1 MLRGQNL
8 LQFDLHGPVSD
19 QVKLASLNGHSSKS
33 EASTNSRGNDTLNR
47 RVPRGKG
54 LKHWAVAI
62 LLVVSSC
69 SLLQIAASSL
79 LLPAK
84 AAAPDS
90 GLVKTMQ
97 MDMESSLGSTRD
109 CTPVSVSTVS
119 TNRPIPLLCTVCPEA
134 PRFSDVSHLLT
145 HIASKGHLH
154 HETQTKLKAHQDIAA
169 SVALQQYERWYKEN
183 GIETLLVERMR
194 AKQKKEAV
202 KNSRTRDSIPFS
214 QSKLRRKSRRS
225 GQRTVVKAEEVE
237 FPHPH
242 DFALYTGFS
251 PSDHDVDLDEVSI
264 IGSDMLSLKGQVWPG
279 MGKMDLANDDMK
291 RTRNQRK
298 PNSVIEKMRRTS
310 ERIEPTQVVMT
321 SDFEVERIK
330 GVYESSSPI
339 PDEETETPKRVARP
353 KRKRP
358 QALAEISGNVPRR
371 GRRPSSRRNAAAK
384 NTSSAPKEN
393 MKNMLLT
400 NFSNSASIRHG
411 HDVFRDDE
419 NRTSDIYDERFFTSS
434 VSHHPDQRFEV
445 GTRFGLR
452 HLSCASNSPHV
463 SPSPSRDGPS
473 RLLPLRNTP
482 RIRDQGS
489 VCDTYAAATNFPS
502 SSLSGP
508 SYSVTDSPIYN
519 YGSRFP
525 FSPYSNVGISGN
537 DMFQFNPS
545 HHLPQQQQQKQQQ
558 QQHHQQ
564 RQQQAKQEAHPSP
577 VHRDLLDGTGNHQFL
592 HMSQS
597 QSNPLFSQDRG
608 MFGSYH
614 VPEPMQPLSGLSLD
628 SLNHH
633 SLEHNQTPTHDQD
646 VRCNPIDN
654 VKLEHSS
661 DMVEND
667 MHGGCKH
674 SGFAD
679 NEVWVNTETLEL

>member
-419 NRTSDIYDERFFTSS
+419 NRTS
-434 VSHHPDQRFEV
+434 
-445 GTRFGLR
+445 
-452 HLSCASNSPHV
+452 A
-463 SPSPSRDGPS
+463 
-473 RLLPLRNTP
+473 
-482 RIRDQGS
+482 
-489 VCDTYAAATNFPS
+489 S

>member
-8 LQFDLHGPVSD
+8 LQSDLHGPVSD
-19 QVKLASLNGHSSKS
+19 EVKLASLNGRSSKS
-33 EASTNSRGNDTLNR
+33 EASTSSRGNDTLNL
-47 RVPRGKG
+47 V
-54 LKHWAVAI
+54 VI

-84 AAAPDS
+84 SAAPDS

-97 MDMESSLGSTRD
+97 MDMESSLDSTRD

-154 HETQTKLKAHQDIAA
+154 HETQTKLRAHQDIAA

-202 KNSRTRDSIPFS
+202 KKSRTRDSIPLS

-225 GQRTVVKAEEVE
+225 GQRTVVKAEEVD
-237 FPHPH
+237 FPH

-251 PSDHDVDLDEVSI
+251 PSDHDVELDEESI
-264 IGSDMLSLKGQVWPG
+264 ISSDMLSLKGQVWPG

-384 NTSSAPKEN
+384 NSSSAPKEN
-393 MKNMLLT
+393 AKNVLLT

-419 NRTSDIYDERFFTSS
+419 NRT
-434 VSHHPDQRFEV
+434 P
-445 GTRFGLR
+445 
-452 HLSCASNSPHV
+452 A
-463 SPSPSRDGPS
+463 
-473 RLLPLRNTP
+473 
-482 RIRDQGS
+482 
-489 VCDTYAAATNFPS
+489 S

-537 DMFQFNPS
+537 DVFQFNPN
-545 HHLPQQQQQKQQQ
+545 HHLPQQ
-558 QQHHQQ
+558 HQQ
-564 RQQQAKQEAHPSP
+564 QQQAKQEAHPSP
-577 VHRDLLDGTGNHQFL
+577 AHRDLLDGTGNHQYL
-592 HMSQS
+592 HISQS
-597 QSNPLFSQDRG
+597 QSNPLFTQDRG

-614 VPEPMQPLSGLSLD
+614 VPEPMQSLSSLNLD

-633 SLEHNQTPTHDQD
+633 SLEHNQHPTHDQD

-661 DMVEND
+661 DMVDND

-679 NEVWVNTETLEL
+679 NEVWVNAETLEL

>member
-1 MLRGQNL
+1 MPRGQNL
-8 LQFDLHGPVSD
+8 LQSDLHGPVSD
-19 QVKLASLNGHSSKS
+19 QLKLASFNGCSSKS
-33 EASTNSRGNDTLNR
+33 EASTSSRGNDTLNR
-47 RVPRGKG
+47 RVPRGKE
-54 LKHWAVAI
+54 LKHWVVLI

-69 SLLQIAASSL
+69 SLLQIAASYL

-97 MDMESSLGSTRD
+97 MDMESSLDSTRD

-225 GQRTVVKAEEVE
+225 GQRTVVKAEEVD
-237 FPHPH
+237 FPH

-251 PSDHDVDLDEVSI
+251 PSDHDVELDEESI

-384 NTSSAPKEN
+384 NSSSAPKEN
-393 MKNMLLT
+393 VKNVLLT

-419 NRTSDIYDERFFTSS
+419 NRTS
-434 VSHHPDQRFEV
+434 
-445 GTRFGLR
+445 
-452 HLSCASNSPHV
+452 A
-463 SPSPSRDGPS
+463 
-473 RLLPLRNTP
+473 
-482 RIRDQGS
+482 
-489 VCDTYAAATNFPS
+489 S

-545 HHLPQQQQQKQQQ
+545 HHVPQQHQQQ
-558 QQHHQQ
+558 
-564 RQQQAKQEAHPSP
+564 QQQAKQEAHPSP
-577 VHRDLLDGTGNHQFL
+577 AHRDLLDGTGNHQYL
-592 HMSQS
+592 HISQS

-614 VPEPMQPLSGLSLD
+614 VPEPMQPLSSLNLD

-633 SLEHNQTPTHDQD
+633 SLEHNQHPTHDQD

-661 DMVEND
+661 DMVDND

-679 NEVWVNTETLEL
+679 NEVWVNAETLEL